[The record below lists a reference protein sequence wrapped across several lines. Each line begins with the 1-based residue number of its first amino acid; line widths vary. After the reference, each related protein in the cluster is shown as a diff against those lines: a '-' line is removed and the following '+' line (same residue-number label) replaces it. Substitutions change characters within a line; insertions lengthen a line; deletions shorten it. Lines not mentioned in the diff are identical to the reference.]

1 MHHVKRII
9 EFHQRGRSAHQMD
22 RLNGLSRNTIREYL
36 RRISLSGK
44 SLEDLLKPEDEPLM
58 AIVQTDAL
66 EKSRPGRCTDE
77 RHKCIEG
84 KLEYYKAEL
93 ARRGVRRKR
102 LWQEYR

>member
-1 MHHVKRII
+1 M
-9 EFHQRGRSAHQMD
+9 
-22 RLNGLSRNTIREYL
+22 
-36 RRISLSGK
+36 SGE
-44 SLEDLLKPEDEPLM
+44 SLEDLLKAEDVPLI

-77 RHKCIEG
+77 RHKFIEG

-93 ARRGVRRKR
+93 ARRRVTRKR